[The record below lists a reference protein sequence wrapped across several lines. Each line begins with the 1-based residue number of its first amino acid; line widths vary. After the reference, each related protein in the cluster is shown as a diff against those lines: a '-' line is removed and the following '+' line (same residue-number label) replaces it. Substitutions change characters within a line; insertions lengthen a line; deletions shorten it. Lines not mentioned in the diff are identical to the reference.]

1 MLCLSMMC
9 VVDEGGGG
17 KGGAAMTTGLGT
29 MAGES
34 HPGDPGGQGSQG
46 ATPSAV
52 EAFRL
57 YETMVLIRRTEER
70 LRDDS
75 AAGKLPGAVHLYI
88 GEEAIAAGVCAHLQA
103 TDYATSTH
111 RGHGHFLAKGGD
123 VRTMMAEIWAKR
135 EGICQG
141 MGGSMHVADLS
152 KGILGAN
159 GIVGAGLSIATG
171 AAFGAKLEGEGRVS
185 VCFFGDGASNQG
197 ALMETLNLA
206 ALWQLPLVFVCENN
220 GFSEFTPAAQVTA
233 GRISDRARAFAV
245 PVAEVDG
252 NDVTEVW
259 RAAGEAVKRAREGGG
274 PSFIEA
280 RTYRI
285 QGHFEA
291 ESFVLSGGR
300 YREDAEI
307 ERWRQADPITRFRA
321 RLIETS
327 TATAA
332 DLNRIDDGIGDRVA
346 DAVAYAEA
354 GQPADPAL
362 ALTLMFAPET
372 SGPQAGEP
380 SKEA

>member
-1 MLCLSMMC
+1 MMTSGL
-9 VVDEGGGG
+9 DQATAAGGPPV
-17 KGGAAMTTGLGT
+17 
-29 MAGES
+29 AG
-34 HPGDPGGQGSQG
+34 
-46 ATPSAV
+46 PSAT
-52 EAFRL
+52 EALRL
-57 YETMVLIRRTEER
+57 YESMTLIRAVEER

-88 GEEAIAAGVCAHLQA
+88 GEEAVAAGVCAHL
-103 TDYATSTH
+103 TDRDYATSTH

-123 VRTMMAEIWAKR
+123 VRAMMAEIWAKR

-141 MGGSMHVADLS
+141 MGGSMHVADLG

-159 GIVGAGLSIATG
+159 GIVGAGLSIAAG
-171 AAFGAKLEGEGRVS
+171 AAFGAKLDGDGKVA

-206 ALWQLPLVFVCENN
+206 ARWQLPLVYVCENN
-220 GFSEFTPAAQVTA
+220 GFGEFTPAAHVTA
-233 GRISDRARAFAV
+233 GRIADRARAFAV

-259 RAAGEAVKRAREGGG
+259 RAAGAAVRRARDGGG

-291 ESFVLSGGR
+291 EAFVLGSGR
-300 YREDAEI
+300 YRDTGEI
-307 ERWRQADPITRFRA
+307 EAWQRKDPIARFRTH
-321 RLIETS
+321 LISEKI
-327 TATAA
+327 AEAA
-332 DLNRIDDGIGDRVA
+332 DLDRIEAGVLERVE

-354 GQPADPAL
+354 GHPADPEL
-362 ALTLMFAPET
+362 AETLMFAPE
-372 SGPQAGEP
+372 GA
-380 SKEA
+380 